1 MRKKLTVTIG
11 IPAYNEEANIGKLL
25 RALLAQKQ
33 GNFVLKKIIVVS
45 DGGTDKTDNIVTS
58 FNGRL
63 VKLLRNTKRIGQPN
77 VQNLIT
83 KKVNTDVLVLI
94 NADVLP
100 RNKNFLAEII
110 RPFYLDSK
118 VGIVGADTLS
128 TKPRTFF
135 EKIIITAREFKKS
148 VYKEIN
154 YGSNVYLCHGRARAL
169 SKKLYKKIDWPD
181 DCAEDAY
188 SYFYSLTNGFRFKFS
203 SEAAVIFRSPSDL
216 SGHKRQHDRFLE
228 GKNNLILHFD
238 EDLLKQEY
246 QIPSYLFMQQFLI
259 NLVSNPFS
267 LILYSVITL
276 FLEISRLINNS
287 VDKKIN
293 YSLWQVSAS
302 SKKL

>member
-154 YGSNVYLCHGRARAL
+154 YGSNVYLCHGRARAF
-169 SKKLYKKIDWPD
+169 SKKLYKSIKFKYRN
-181 DCAEDAY
+181 EDRKRSRIY
-188 SYFYSLTNGFRFKFS
+188 LQRNFS
-203 SEAAVIFRSPSDL
+203 
-216 SGHKRQHDRFLE
+216 
-228 GKNNLILHFD
+228 
-238 EDLLKQEY
+238 
-246 QIPSYLFMQQFLI
+246 
-259 NLVSNPFS
+259 
-267 LILYSVITL
+267 
-276 FLEISRLINNS
+276 
-287 VDKKIN
+287 
-293 YSLWQVSAS
+293 
-302 SKKL
+302 